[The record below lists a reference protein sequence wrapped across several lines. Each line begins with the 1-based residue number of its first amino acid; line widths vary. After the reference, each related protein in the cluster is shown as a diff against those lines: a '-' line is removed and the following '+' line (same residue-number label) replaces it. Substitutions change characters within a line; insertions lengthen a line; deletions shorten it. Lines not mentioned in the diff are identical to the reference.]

1 MFMVC
6 EEWVDV
12 CLIEEFGA
20 LSLGKDEVG
29 EDEEA
34 EVGVERDPGRC

>member
-12 CLIEEFGA
+12 CLIEVFSA
-20 LSLGKDEVG
+20 LSLGKHEVG